1 MYHGVRDAWCLMLSM
16 QGLLEKL
23 RLVELT
29 AVRDWFTPNTRVL
42 EIGGGSGFQARAISS
57 WGSQVVSIDLAGRT
71 PAESPYFPVRD
82 YDGTH
87 IPAEGESFDLI
98 FSSNVLEHV
107 RDLPTL
113 FSEMHR
119 VLKPQGAAIHLLP
132 TPAWRFWTSV
142 THYGNFLKLIGGVP
156 SSGSGG
162 GSAAPPDQSLQGQ
175 RRGWIEKLG
184 SKVFAGP
191 HGEYP
196 NAASELYY
204 YSERRWLKT
213 FSDNGFRMKQV
224 FSTNLYYSGYLLLPD
239 MSMQTRRTLS
249 RSLGAACRVY
259 IMTKGDEGLTR

>member
-1 MYHGVRDAWCLMLSM
+1 MLSM

-42 EIGGGSGFQARAISS
+42 EVGGGSGFQAKVISS
-57 WGSQVVSIDLAGRT
+57 WGSQVVSIDLADRT
-71 PAESPYFPVRD
+71 PSESPYFPVRG

-87 IPAEGESFDLI
+87 IPADGESFDLI

-107 RDLPTL
+107 RNLRPL

-119 VLKPQGAAIHLLP
+119 VLKPQGIAIHLLP

-142 THYGNFLKLIGGVP
+142 THYGNILKLTGGTHTNG
-156 SSGSGG
+156 SSTNASQV
-162 GSAAPPDQSLQGQ
+162 PPDHSVQGPK
-175 RRGWIEKLG
+175 RGWVQKL
-184 SKVFAGP
+184 SRRMFAGP

-204 YSERRWLKT
+204 FSEGRWLKT
-213 FSDNGFRMKQV
+213 FSDNGFAVQQV
-224 FSTNLYYSGYLLLPD
+224 LSTNLYYSGYLLCPD
-239 MSMQTRRTLS
+239 LSMDMRRALS
-249 RSLGAACRVY
+249 RWLGAACRVY
-259 IMTKGDEGLTR
+259 IMTKAAERPTR